1 MVGPASK
8 VKSTSS
14 TYLDPD
20 HAVELADEVMMK
32 RSTLGATVLCSMMHV
47 RFQKGSASLSPAH
60 AHFYGR
66 WQVPLAVCNAHV
78 LIRRCCLCLADN
90 IIVGLRQ
97 RGPRWMEDGRREMGD
112 GRFEI
117 RGAVLT
123 NASHPATRDSN
134 LQHAEVTL

>member
-8 VKSTSS
+8 VESTSS

-20 HAVELADEVMMK
+20 RAVELADDVMMK

-47 RFQKGSASLSPAH
+47 RIQKGSASLSPAR
-60 AHFYGR
+60 AHIYGR

-90 IIVGLRQ
+90 IMGQ
-97 RGPRWMEDGRREMGD
+97 DGWKTGDGRWEMGD
-112 GRFEI
+112 SKSGVRY
-117 RGAVLT
+117 
-123 NASHPATRDSN
+123 
-134 LQHAEVTL
+134 

>member
-112 GRFEI
+112 GRW
-117 RGAVLT
+117 GMG
-123 NASHPATRDSN
+123 DSKSG
-134 LQHAEVTL
+134 VRY